1 MTKKTVVLG
10 TNNKNKVVEI
20 NAMLNGWQV
29 RPQSDF
35 DVSEAE
41 ETGLSFVENAIL
53 KARHACIHSGLPAIA
68 DDSGLE
74 VDALNGQPGIYSA
87 RYAGDNASDRDNL
100 EKLLKNMRDVDHR
113 SARFRCVI
121 VYMRHQHDPSPII
134 CNGTW
139 EGEITE
145 SPKGSHG
152 FGYDPIFFIPELG
165 KTAAEMDAAEKNR
178 LSHRGS
184 ALVQL
189 RNQLI

>member
-1 MTKKTVVLG
+1 
-10 TNNKNKVVEI
+10 
-20 NAMLNGWQV
+20 
-29 RPQSDF
+29 
-35 DVSEAE
+35 
-41 ETGLSFVENAIL
+41 
-53 KARHACIHSGLPAIA
+53 
-68 DDSGLE
+68 
-74 VDALNGQPGIYSA
+74 
-87 RYAGDNASDRDNL
+87 
-100 EKLLKNMRDVDHR
+100 
-113 SARFRCVI
+113 
-121 VYMRHQHDPSPII
+121 MRHQHDPSPII